1 MFIIGDRQYLCPLQ
15 LSLSF
20 ISGKWKGIII
30 WFLIEKRILRYGEI
44 KKLIAK
50 NSSASI
56 TEKMLI
62 QSLKELEKDGL
73 VQRKVYPV
81 VPPKVEYSL
90 TAQGQALKPIIDQL
104 EAFGCGYEKKI

>member
-1 MFIIGDRQYLCPLQ
+1 MFTINERQYLCPLQ
-15 LSLSF
+15 LSLSL

-30 WFLIEKRILRYGEI
+30 WFLLDKETLRYGQI
-44 KKLIAK
+44 KKLIAQ
-50 NSSASI
+50 NSSTSI

-90 TAQGQALKPIIDQL
+90 TAQGETLKPIIDKL
-104 EAFGCGYEKKI
+104 EEFGCGYEKP

>member
-1 MFIIGDRQYLCPLQ
+1 MFTIGERQYLCPLQ
-15 LSLSF
+15 LSLSL

-30 WFLIEKRILRYGEI
+30 WFLIENEVLRFGEI

-50 NSSASI
+50 NSSTPI

-62 QSLKELEKDGL
+62 QSLKELEKDEL

-90 TAQGQALKPIIDQL
+90 TSRGKDLKPIIDKL
-104 EAFGCGYEKKI
+104 EEFGCDYEKM